1 MKLKRLGSIF
11 LAAAMMTAAL
21 TGCGGGSSK
30 DSNGGDSASGGKST
44 VTLWATG
51 SDNVRS
57 IFEKLTE
64 DFNTNSEYKDQYQV
78 ELQFMLSGTGAQGL
92 ADMVAA
98 AGKAG
103 QTNTDYDIVDWSGD
117 DLAKIMSKIGEE
129 SFVKLDKSK
138 IPNAASVEAKSAVAQ
153 DYAQPYRGTTVI
165 LAYDSEKVPTP
176 PKTMDELVEWMK
188 ANPGRFAYNA
198 PGTGGAGD
206 SFARTSVYN
215 FLPEEA
221 ITSGDEKWVGEWDK
235 GFEFLKSIHPYMYKS
250 GGSIVYP
257 NKNQGTLDLLNQGE
271 IDMCPNWADM
281 VLSQRAQGA
290 IKDTIKITQIDP
302 SLTGSLQTL
311 TIPTFG
317 SNEEGAYAFMN
328 YMLSEQAQQIMV
340 NDMAAIPL
348 IDTSKMDMTGYE
360 DLQGLDV
367 SNFRILSI
375 GALGTYFLR
384 KKKFV
389 YTLPPVIANIIIVPL
404 VLRYGYGFTTV
415 YKGVDISLLFNAV
428 TVGIGEIIS
437 ICVLGSLLKGILSK
451 YRNVIFKQDEA

>member
-21 TGCGGGSSK
+21 TGCGGGDSK
-30 DSNGGDSASGGKST
+30 AEGGDSKAEGGKST

-206 SFARTSVYN
+206 SFARSSVYN

-221 ITSGDEKWVGEWDK
+221 ITSGDEKWVGE
-235 GFEFLKSIHPYMYKS
+235 
-250 GGSIVYP
+250 
-257 NKNQGTLDLLNQGE
+257 
-271 IDMCPNWADM
+271 
-281 VLSQRAQGA
+281 
-290 IKDTIKITQIDP
+290 
-302 SLTGSLQTL
+302 
-311 TIPTFG
+311 
-317 SNEEGAYAFMN
+317 
-328 YMLSEQAQQIMV
+328 
-340 NDMAAIPL
+340 
-348 IDTSKMDMTGYE
+348 
-360 DLQGLDV
+360 
-367 SNFRILSI
+367 
-375 GALGTYFLR
+375 
-384 KKKFV
+384 
-389 YTLPPVIANIIIVPL
+389 
-404 VLRYGYGFTTV
+404 
-415 YKGVDISLLFNAV
+415 
-428 TVGIGEIIS
+428 
-437 ICVLGSLLKGILSK
+437 
-451 YRNVIFKQDEA
+451 